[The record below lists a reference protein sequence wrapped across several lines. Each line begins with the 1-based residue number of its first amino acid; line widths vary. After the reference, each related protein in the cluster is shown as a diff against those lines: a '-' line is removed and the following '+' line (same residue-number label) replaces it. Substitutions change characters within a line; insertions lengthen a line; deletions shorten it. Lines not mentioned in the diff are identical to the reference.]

1 MDSVKL
7 SVLQTSVRIG
17 GKGTP
22 RRKKKILHKNTNGD
36 DKKLQ
41 SSLKKLNTHC
51 VSGILE
57 VNMFKDDGKV
67 IHFSAP
73 KVSASIQANT
83 FSICGKG
90 EEKELTELVPGILNQ
105 LGRDSLAS
113 LQKLAGRYVN
123 SQKTKVESLS
133 PEDDGIPDLVEVFDG
148 QD

>member
-22 RRKKKILHKNTNGD
+22 RRKKKILHKTTSGD

-41 SSLKKLNTHC
+41 SSLKKLNTHV

-57 VNMFKDDGKV
+57 VNMFKEDGKV

-83 FSICGKG
+83 LSISGKG

-105 LGRDSLAS
+105 LGRDSLTS
-113 LQKLAGRYVN
+113 LQKLAGRYAN
-123 SQKTKVESLS
+123 SQKPNLESLS
-133 PEDDGIPDLVEVFDG
+133 PEDDDIPDLVEVFDG